1 MAKISAH
8 DTTPGHTFSTFDF
21 MLSTILKPLTDLLLE
36 CALFS
41 PWKEEVSSRSNDP
54 SQHCEEGGEIAIK
67 QVKLS
72 RVFKLT

>member
-21 MLSTILKPLTDLLLE
+21 MLSTTLKPLRDLLLGP
-36 CALFS
+36 AVFS
-41 PWKEEVSSRSNDP
+41 PKKEEVSSRSNDP
-54 SQHCEEGGEIAIK
+54 SQPCKGGEIVIK